1 MATKVS
7 LNKSSLNKEKA
18 SLKTFNRYLPALELK
33 RQQLMAERKKAELAL
48 EEVRERIQQIE
59 KAIAA
64 QLPMLAYEG
73 VNIDGLVRVTNI
85 VLGEQNIVGTSV
97 PILEKIEVEVAPYS
111 YLVKPHWVDFLVEK
125 LTEMAELHIES
136 EVRELRYKEIS
147 AATRTTSQ
155 RVNLFS
161 KVLIPQ
167 CKRNIARIKIF
178 LSDQDR
184 AGVVNAKISKSK
196 MDAAEAQQTREREQL
211 RVANAHQ
218 SQGSVNP

>member
-1 MATKVS
+1 MATKIS

-33 RQQLMAERKKAELAL
+33 RQQLMVERKKAELAL
-48 EEVRERIQQIE
+48 SEARERIEQIE
-59 KAIAA
+59 KDIAA
-64 QLPMLAYEG
+64 QLPMLAYEDID
-73 VNIDGLVRVTNI
+73 VDGLVRVTNV

-97 PILEKIEVEVAPYS
+97 PRLEKVEVEVKPYS
-111 YLVKPHWVDFLVEK
+111 YLVKPHWVDFLVERLK
-125 LTEMAELHIES
+125 EMAELHIES
-136 EVRELRYKEIS
+136 QVRELRYQEIS

-167 CKRNIARIKIF
+167 TRRNIARIKIF

-196 MDAAEAQQTREREQL
+196 MDAAEAQQIRTREAAQA
-211 RVANAHQ
+211 VAAEAG
-218 SQGSVNP
+218 QGRDIP

>member
-33 RQQLMAERKKAELAL
+33 RQQLMAERKKAEQAVA
-48 EEVRERIQQIE
+48 ESRERIKQIE
-59 KAIAA
+59 KDIAA
-64 QLPMLAYEG
+64 QLPMLACED
-73 VNIDGLVRVTNI
+73 IQIEDLVQVTNV
-85 VLGEQNIVGTSV
+85 VLGEQNIVGTTV
-97 PILEKIEVEVAPYS
+97 PLLERIEVEVKPYS
-111 YLVKPHWVDFLVEK
+111 FLTKPHWVDFLVERLK
-125 LTEMAELHIES
+125 EMAELHVES
-136 EVRELRYKEIS
+136 QVRELRLEEIS

-161 KVLIPQ
+161 KVLIPRTKQ
-167 CKRNIARIKIF
+167 NIAKIKIF

-196 MDAAEAQQTREREQL
+196 MDAAEALMLKER
-211 RVANAHQ
+211 AAAKAAAA
-218 SQGSVNP
+218 S

>member
-33 RQQLMAERKKAELAL
+33 RQQLMAERKKAEIAL
-48 EEVRERIQQIE
+48 TEARERIEQIE
-59 KAIAA
+59 KDIAA
-64 QLPMLAYEG
+64 QLPMLACEDIN
-73 VNIDGLVRVTNI
+73 VDGLVTVTNV

-97 PILEKIEVEVAPYS
+97 PVLEKIEVVVKPYS
-111 YLVKPHWVDFLVEK
+111 YLTKPHWVDFLVEK
-125 LTEMAELHIES
+125 LKEMAELHVES
-136 EVRELRYKEIS
+136 QVRELRYQEIS

-167 CKRNIARIKIF
+167 TKKNIARIKIF

-196 MDAAEAQQTREREQL
+196 MDAAEALQAREREAGK
-211 RVANAHQ
+211 VANAA
-218 SQGSVNP
+218 QGRD